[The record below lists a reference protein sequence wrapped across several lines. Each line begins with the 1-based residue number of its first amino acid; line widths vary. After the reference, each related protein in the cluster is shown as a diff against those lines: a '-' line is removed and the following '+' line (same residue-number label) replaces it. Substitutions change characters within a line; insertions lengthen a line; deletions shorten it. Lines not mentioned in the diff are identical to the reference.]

1 MIDRFIATCC
11 QRRGIVWLVLLFVT
25 AYGIY
30 SWKQLPIEAYPDIAD
45 ITSQIVTQVP
55 GLGAEAGR
63 QLSDGL
69 AAGAGLRALE
79 VVPERLRPALATVA
93 REASAAGMHSA
104 LTAAALAATTATLLV
119 ALLIRTGSRQT
130 NRTEPVD

>member
-1 MIDRFIATCC
+1 
-11 QRRGIVWLVLLFVT
+11 LFSRHAGDV
-25 AYGIY
+25 
-30 SWKQLPIEAYPDIAD
+30 S
-45 ITSQIVTQVP
+45 TSRLSAVP

-93 REASAAGMHSA
+93 REASAAGMQSA
-104 LTAAALAATTATLLV
+104 LAAAALAATTATLFV

-130 NRTEPVD
+130 NRTESVD